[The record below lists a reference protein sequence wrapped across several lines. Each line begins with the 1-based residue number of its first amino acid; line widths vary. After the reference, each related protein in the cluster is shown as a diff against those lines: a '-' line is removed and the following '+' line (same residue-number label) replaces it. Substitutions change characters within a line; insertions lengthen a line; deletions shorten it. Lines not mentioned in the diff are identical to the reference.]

1 MNRVPVVLSAIAV
14 AVLAGCAEAPVSPA
28 PPPVVVAPQPA
39 PVATPSGTVVVP
51 ATAQPQVIVPPAA
64 PPLRYGM
71 GRIEQLMPA
80 PSAAAAGGS
89 APSGMQR
96 AGIRMDDGSFQ
107 YVDTSAPNLRV
118 GDRVEI
124 TRDGYIRYPL

>member
-39 PVATPSGTVVVP
+39 PVTTPSGTVVAP
-51 ATAQPQVIVPPAA
+51 STAQPTIVVPPAV
-64 PPLRYGM
+64 PPLRAGM
-71 GRIEQLMPA
+71 GRIEQLMPTPTA
-80 PSAAAAGGS
+80 VAAGGT
-89 APSGMQR
+89 APSGNQR
-96 AGIRMDDGSFQ
+96 AGIRMDDGTFQ
-107 YVDTSAPNLRV
+107 YVDTAAPNLRV